1 MKAQT
6 ILLVADEK
14 NDFTKLISLLEKK
27 YNVACYNASRE
38 YAKIK
43 DDVSLV
49 SAAILPVTEAAYDDF
64 AVFKW
69 VQQDS
74 LLSEIPMFVYC
85 GSEEKLGLAEKCL
98 SLGAVDVIMPPIYE
112 SLLLRR
118 IENGMRLKSSATF
131 PEIARMLKEL
141 PSNIYLKDEKGRYV
155 FATHYWHHL
164 DHSNDPDW
172 TIRGKTDIEIR
183 KDKENA
189 KKAMATDLEMIKT
202 GVGKRY
208 VIEERADGVSDYL
221 EIIKEPLKDDTGR
234 VTGIIALI
242 NNVTEM
248 VLMRKQIEEMSI
260 HDVMTGLRNKCGYEI
275 EVRRVE
281 EEHNINGVPYGV
293 VMIDMNSL
301 KHIND
306 TYGHERGNEAIISLS
321 KLISEVYKHSPV
333 FRVGGDEFVVILEK
347 SQLEKRDKLL
357 EQLMF
362 KMQLLSKNESLMEW
376 ERVSASVGMAVFDDI
391 CDNCY
396 MDVFRRADQKM
407 YDFKKDYKGHTKMR

>member
-85 GSEEKLGLAEKCL
+85 ESEEELGLAEKCL

-164 DHSNDPDW
+164 DHSNDLDW

-260 HDVMTGLRNKCGYEI
+260 HDVMTGLRNKRGYEI
-275 EVRRVE
+275 EVLRVE

-376 ERVSASVGMAVFDDI
+376 ERVSASVGMAVFDDS

-407 YDFKKDYKGHTKMR
+407 YDFKNDYKEHTKMR